1 MRDIIFGHYETA
13 ACFLVETV
21 NDTGPL
27 LSADSGQR
35 RAVAEQSV
43 DQSMFTLTR
52 ARVNGEAG
60 GFVDNDDVIVFE
72 EDVECNRLRPHM
84 DLLDRGLAEIN
95 FVAASNDLPRS
106 SDLFVEPNEPAADQ
120 LLQARPGIFRKPLC
134 QKLVKTQ
141 LGVVLSY
148 NKFDRRPIFQCLG
161 SRSEQEHE
169 QA

>member
-27 LSADSGQR
+27 FSADPGQR
-35 RAVAEQSV
+35 GAIAQQRV

-52 ARVNGEAG
+52 ARVSGEAG
-60 GFVDNDDVIVFE
+60 GFVDNDDVNVFE

-120 LLQARPGIFRKPLC
+120 LLQARPGIFRNPLR
-134 QKLVKTQ
+134 QQLVKTQ